1 MAHKK
6 WVVRDADKEKASAI
20 SEKFDIDAFIAFLL
34 VSRGIDDDLTV
45 SSFLS
50 KSFETVSP
58 FNFADMEE
66 ASFTIGDAID
76 NGEKICIYGDYD
88 CDGVTST
95 ALLLSFLQ
103 SLCSVSDSDL
113 RSYLIPP

>member
-6 WVVRDADKEKASAI
+6 WLVRDADKEKASAI

-58 FNFADMEE
+58 L
-66 ASFTIGDAID
+66 I
-76 NGEKICIYGDYD
+76 
-88 CDGVTST
+88 
-95 ALLLSFLQ
+95 
-103 SLCSVSDSDL
+103 SLVIL
-113 RSYLIPP
+113 TFIFE